1 MSAKERFLEYLRLIE
16 QRLRLRS
23 LASGAAILA
32 VLLLAVT
39 AAAAWLALRYAFD
52 PRVLLAGRI
61 ALVLAAGAG
70 LALGIA
76 APLLRINRRRAARLA
91 EAKLAGLE
99 ERAATLVGP
108 SAGSPLAELVA
119 EEALR
124 HAEAVPPRALVGNG
138 AIAAAGISAA
148 AAIAVLVWFT
158 AAAPGSLGYG
168 AHLLWAGAPP
178 AGQQALFELTVKPGD
193 AKVRRGGD
201 QLIEAVAAGFD
212 MTGLRIRLRRPGA
225 AQWET
230 LSMEP
235 SPSGGGFV
243 FLIAGITEDVEYQV
257 DAQRMRSPVYRLRV
271 VDLPKI
277 EKFRVRYRYPAYLGL
292 PDREEDPGGD
302 VRAIENTRALLE
314 IETDKPLSGGVIV
327 LDDGTRLP
335 LQSEGRIA
343 RAELEVKRDGAFHFA
358 ALDGGAPVRLSEDYF
373 IEAQPERAPE
383 VRLTRPGRDAKVSP
397 IEEVTVEAEAA
408 DDFGLQA
415 LEITYSV
422 NGGEPRTIRLPVQ
435 RGAKEASGRA
445 VIALEEFRLQPGDIV
460 ALSATARDARAAAQ
474 TDIFFLEAQPF
485 EREFQQSQTVGGM
498 SGMEGEGEDAN
509 DIVQRQKEIIS
520 ATWNQIRSRK
530 GAAETREDAA
540 FLSGMQQK
548 LAEQAQ
554 SLSQRMRSRQ
564 LAGTNEEFQKF
575 SQEMSSASKAMQDA
589 AARLRNL
596 QWREAL
602 SPEQRALQHLLRA
615 ESIFRQIQ
623 VAFGQQGGGGGRGG
637 GQMRDLESLFE
648 LELDLEKNQYE
659 TVQSASGAASRERQI
674 DEALKKLEELARRQ
688 QQQAEQQR
696 RNEQSFQQRWQQE
709 MLRREAEEL
718 RRQLA
723 ELQRNQRN
731 QSGQSGQE
739 QQSQQGGQS
748 SQGASGSSSGSQGQ
762 QRAGGPQSE
771 RLSRAQQQIE
781 RALEDMRRAQSAQG
795 GEAQENARRAAERM
809 SQALDELGSL
819 RRQQTGDRM
828 ESLSRRASELAE
840 RQRRYEEQVRRL
852 FPPQQAGAQQ
862 PGQPAAPASESEKLG
877 REKEA
882 MQREYQRLEQDLR
895 EAARALDSSQ
905 RGAAQRLREALGEAQ
920 QNELGLRMRLGAE
933 WMRRGLGPYL
943 APRERV
949 VTEALDRLRDQ
960 VEQARQLA
968 GREGGGQQREQV
980 ERALGQLEN
989 LREQLQRQARAG
1001 RQQGQKGGEGR
1012 PQGQGQERNN
1022 GRQQGQ
1028 QGNEGGQPGRGQDP
1042 NGQPGQGQQRASSQ
1056 QEGDGRGGQRAGE
1069 RMPGESRQGDRR
1081 QTGGDTSFWRG
1092 DYSALNDGSLQ
1103 PDWSRSGD
1111 GGRGAWNEAMRQLRQ
1126 LREEAAVSDET
1137 QAEIEQLLRRMQ
1149 QLDPAR
1155 FGSPLLSSRIE
1166 NEFLPQLE
1174 QVELRLR
1181 KELSEQSGA
1190 PRAAPSAKAPPG
1202 YAEAVAEY
1210 FRRLSRGR

>member
-1 MSAKERFLEYLRLIE
+1 MSAKQLFLEYLRAIE
-16 QRLRLRS
+16 QRLRMRS
-23 LASGAAILA
+23 LAAGLAIVAA
-32 VLLLAVT
+32 LLLAVT

-52 PRVLLAGRI
+52 PRVLLAGRL
-61 ALVLAAGAG
+61 ALVLAFGAG
-70 LALGIA
+70 LALGVA

-91 EAKLAGLE
+91 EAKLEGLE
-99 ERAATLVGP
+99 QRAATLAGP
-108 SAGSPLAELVA
+108 AAASPLAELVA

-124 HAEAVPPRALVGNG
+124 HAEAMPPRFLVSNA
-138 AIAAAGISAA
+138 AIASAGAAAGVALL
-148 AAIAVLVWFT
+148 VLVWFT
-158 AAAPGSLGYG
+158 LAAPGSLGYG

-201 QLIEAVAAGFD
+201 QLIEAVAAGFE
-212 MTGLRIRLRRPGA
+212 MTGLRLRLRRPGS

-230 LSMEP
+230 LPMEP
-235 SPSGGGFV
+235 NPSGTGFV
-243 FLIAGITEDVEYQV
+243 FLLAGITGDVEYQV
-257 DAQRMRSPVYRLRV
+257 DAQRMRSPLYRLTG
-271 VDLPKI
+271 VDLPRI
-277 EKFRVRYRYPAYLGL
+277 EKYRVRYTFPAWLGL
-292 PDREEDPGGD
+292 PDSEEDPGGD
-302 VRAIENTRALLE
+302 IRAVESTRALIE
-314 IETDKPLSGGVIV
+314 IETDKPLSGGALV

-335 LQSEGRIA
+335 LESNGRAA
-343 RAELEVKRDGAFHFA
+343 RAELEVRRDGSFYFA
-358 ALDGGAPVRLSEDYF
+358 ALDGGTPVRLSEDYF
-373 IEAQPERAPE
+373 IEARPERAPE
-383 VRLTRPGRDAKVSP
+383 VKLTRPGRDAKVSP
-397 IEEVTVEAEAA
+397 IEEVVVEAEAA
-408 DDFGLQA
+408 DDYGLQA

-422 NGGEPRTIRLPVQ
+422 NGGEPRALRLPVQ
-435 RGAKEASGRA
+435 RHAKEARGRA
-445 VIALEEFRLQPGDIV
+445 VIALEEYKLQPGDIV
-460 ALSATARDARAAAQ
+460 AVSATARDARAASQ

-485 EREFQQSQTVGGM
+485 EREYQQSQSMGGM
-498 SGMEGEGEDAN
+498 GGMEGEGEEDN
-509 DIVQRQKEIIS
+509 DIVQRQKQIIS
-520 ATWNQIRSRK
+520 ATWNQIRSQK
-530 GAAETREDAA
+530 GRTETREDAA

-548 LAEQAQ
+548 LADQAQ

-564 LAGTNEEFQKF
+564 LAAGSEELQKF
-575 SQEMSSASKAMQDA
+575 SQEMTSASKAMQDA

-596 QWREAL
+596 QWRDAL

-615 ESIFRQIQ
+615 ESLFRQIQ
-623 VAFGQQGGGGGRGG
+623 VAFGQQGGGRGGGG

-659 TVQSASGAASRERQI
+659 TVQTASSAASRERQI

-723 ELQRNQRN
+723 ELQRNQR
-731 QSGQSGQE
+731 GQS
-739 QQSQQGGQS
+739 QQSQQGGESAQGSQS
-748 SQGASGSSSGSQGQ
+748 SSAGASGAQGQRSGS
-762 QRAGGPQSE
+762 PQSE

-781 RALEDMRRAQSAQG
+781 RALDDMRRAQAGQG

-809 SQALDELGSL
+809 SQALDELGSM

-828 ESLSRRASELAE
+828 ESLSRRASDLAE
-840 RQRRYEEQVRRL
+840 RQRRYEEQLRKL

-862 PGQPAAPASESEKLG
+862 PPSQAALPASENEKLG
-877 REKEA
+877 REKDA
-882 MQREYQRLEQDLR
+882 MQRDYQRLEQDLR
-895 EAARALDSSQ
+895 EAARALDSTQ

-949 VTEALDRLRDQ
+949 VTESLERLRDQ
-960 VEQARQLA
+960 VDQARQMA

-980 ERALGQLEN
+980 ERALGQLES

-1001 RQQGQKGGEGR
+1001 QQSGQQAGQGRQGESQDRDGRQGQKG
-1012 PQGQGQERNN
+1012 QDGQQASE
-1022 GRQQGQ
+1022 QQG
-1028 QGNEGGQPGRGQDP
+1028 
-1042 NGQPGQGQQRASSQ
+1042 
-1056 QEGDGRGGQRAGE
+1056 GDGRGGRAGE
-1069 RMPGESRQGDRR
+1069 RAEGGARPGERR
-1081 QTGGDTSFWRG
+1081 QTGGETSFWRG
-1092 DYSALNDGSLQ
+1092 DYGALNDGSLQ
-1103 PDWSRSGD
+1103 PDWNRGGGASRGSWAD
-1111 GGRGAWNEAMRQLRQ
+1111 AMRQLRQ
-1126 LREEAAVSDET
+1126 LREEGAVSDET

-1149 QLDPAR
+1149 QLDPAG
-1155 FGSPLLSSRIE
+1155 FGSPVLRSRIE
-1166 NEFLPQLE
+1166 QEFLPQLE

-1181 KELSEQSGA
+1181 KELSSPSGA
-1190 PRAAPSAKAPPG
+1190 PHAAPQAKAPPG

>member
-1 MSAKERFLEYLRLIE
+1 MSAKEQFFEYLGAIE
-16 QRLRLRS
+16 RRLRLRS
-23 LASGAAILA
+23 LAAGVA
-32 VLLLAVT
+32 VAVLLLLAVT
-39 AAAAWLALRYAFD
+39 AAAAWFSLRHAFD

-70 LALGIA
+70 LALGVA

-91 EAKLAGLE
+91 EAQVEGLE
-99 ERAATLVGP
+99 ERAATLAGP
-108 SAGSPLAELVA
+108 LADSPLAELVA

-124 HAEAVPPRALVGNG
+124 RAEAVPARALVGG
-138 AIAAAGISAA
+138 SAIAAACAA
-148 AAIAVLVWFT
+148 AGAALMALVWLT

-178 AGQQALFELTVKPGD
+178 AGQQALFALTVKPGD

-201 QLIEAVAAGFD
+201 QWIEAVAAGFD
-212 MTGLRIRLRRPGA
+212 LTGLRLRLRRPGS

-230 LSMEP
+230 LAMEP
-235 SPSGGGFV
+235 NPAGPGFV
-243 FLIAGITEDVEYQV
+243 FLLAGITDDVEYQV

-271 VDLPKI
+271 VDLPRI
-277 EKFRVRYRYPAYLGL
+277 EKYRVRYKYPPYLGL
-292 PDREEDPGGD
+292 PDSSEDPGGD
-302 VRAIENTRALLE
+302 VRAVENTRAALE
-314 IETDKPLSGGVIV
+314 IETDKPLAGGVIV

-335 LQSEGRIA
+335 LESNGRVS
-343 RAELEVKRDGAFHFA
+343 RAELEVKRDGSFYFA

-397 IEEVTVEAEAA
+397 IEEVAVEAEAA
-408 DDFGLQA
+408 DDFGLHG
-415 LEITYSV
+415 LEIAYSV
-422 NGGEPRTIRLPVQ
+422 NGGEPRALRLAVQ
-435 RGAKEASGRA
+435 RGAKQARGRA
-445 VIALEEFRLQPGDIV
+445 VIALEEFHLQPGDIV
-460 ALSATARDARAAAQ
+460 AVSATARDARTAAQ

-485 EREFQQSQTVGGM
+485 EREYQQSQILGGM
-498 SGMEGEGEDAN
+498 GGMQGEGEEEN
-509 DIVQRQKEIIS
+509 DIVQRQKEIIA
-520 ATWNQIRSRK
+520 ATWNQIRTQK
-530 GAAETREDAA
+530 GRAETREDAA

-554 SLSQRMRSRQ
+554 SLAQRMRSRQ
-564 LAGTNEEFQKF
+564 LAGANEEFQKF
-575 SQEMSSASKAMQDA
+575 SQEMGSASKAMQDA
-589 AARLRNL
+589 AALLRNL
-596 QWREAL
+596 QWRGAL

-615 ESIFRQIQ
+615 ESLFRQIQ
-623 VAFGQQGGGGGRGG
+623 VAFGQQGGGGRGG

-659 TVQSASGAASRERQI
+659 TVQTASGAASRERQI

-723 ELQRNQRN
+723 ELQRGQR
-731 QSGQSGQE
+731 GQSGQNA
-739 QQSQQGGQS
+739 QGGQS
-748 SQGASGSSSGSQGQ
+748 AQGGQGSQSGEGGAQGQ
-762 QRAGGPQSE
+762 PRAGGPQSE

-781 RALEDMRRAQSAQG
+781 RALEDMRRAQASSG
-795 GEAQENARRAAERM
+795 SEAQENARRAAERM
-809 SQALDELGSL
+809 SQALDELGQM

-828 ESLSRRASELAE
+828 ESLSRRTAELAE
-840 RQRRYEEQVRRL
+840 RQRRYEEQVRRS
-852 FPPQQAGAQQ
+852 FPQPQAGAQQ
-862 PGQPAAPASESEKLG
+862 PGQPAVSAAESERLG

-882 MQREYQRLEQDLR
+882 MQRDYQRLEQDLR
-895 EAARALDSSQ
+895 EAARALDSAQ

-949 VTEALDRLRDQ
+949 VTEALERLRDQ
-960 VEQARQLA
+960 VEQARQMA
-968 GREGGGQQREQV
+968 GREGGGERREQV
-980 ERALGQLEN
+980 ERALGQVES
-989 LREQLQRQARAG
+989 LREQLERQARAG
-1001 RQQGQKGGEGR
+1001 QQRGGQK
-1012 PQGQGQERNN
+1012 NA
-1022 GRQQGQ
+1022 QGQ
-1028 QGNEGGQPGRGQDP
+1028 QARE
-1042 NGQPGQGQQRASSQ
+1042 GQQGGRT
-1056 QEGDGRGGQRAGE
+1056 DGSAAAGS
-1069 RMPGESRQGDRR
+1069 RPGERR
-1081 QTGGDTSFWRG
+1081 QTGGETSFWRG
-1092 DYSALNDGSLQ
+1092 DYGALNDGSLQ
-1103 PDWSRSGD
+1103 PDWSRDAGAQ
-1111 GGRGAWNEAMRQLRQ
+1111 RGAWAEAMRQLRQ
-1126 LREEAAVSDET
+1126 LREQGAVSDET
-1137 QAEIEQLLRRMQ
+1137 QAEIDQLLRRMRQ
-1149 QLDPAR
+1149 IDPAQI
-1155 FGSPLLSSRIE
+1155 GSPLLSARIE

-1181 KELSEQSGA
+1181 KELPEQSGA

>member
-1 MSAKERFLEYLRLIE
+1 MSARQRFFEYLGAIE
-16 QRLRLRS
+16 QRLRMRS
-23 LASGAAILA
+23 LAVGLAAA
-32 VLLLAVT
+32 VALLLVVT
-39 AAAAWLALRYAFD
+39 AAAAWFGLRHAFD

-70 LALGIA
+70 LALGVA

-99 ERAATLVGP
+99 ERAATLAGP
-108 SAGSPLAELVA
+108 VADSPLAELVA

-124 HAEAVPPRALVGNG
+124 QAEAVPPRMLVGNA
-138 AIAAAGISAA
+138 AIASAAAGAGAA
-148 AAIAVLVWFT
+148 LIALVWFT
-158 AAAPGSLGYG
+158 TAAPGSLGYG

-178 AGQQALFELTVKPGD
+178 AGQQALFELTVRPGD

-212 MTGLRIRLRRPGA
+212 MTGLRLRLRRPGS

-230 LSMEP
+230 LAMEAN
-235 SPSGGGFV
+235 PSGAGFV
-243 FLIAGITEDVEYQV
+243 FLLAGITDDVEYQV
-257 DAQRMRSPVYRLRV
+257 DAQRMRSPVYRLSV
-271 VDLPKI
+271 VDLPRI
-277 EKFRVRYRYPAYLGL
+277 EKYRVRYRYPAYLGL
-292 PDREEDPGGD
+292 PDAEEDPGGD
-302 VRAIENTRALLE
+302 IRAVENTRAVLE
-314 IETDKPLSGGVIV
+314 IETDKPLAGGVIV
-327 LDDGTRLP
+327 LDDGTRLT
-335 LQSEGRIA
+335 LASSGRVS
-343 RAELEVKRDGAFHFA
+343 RAELEVKRDGSFYFA

-373 IEAQPERAPE
+373 IEARPERAPE
-383 VRLTRPGRDAKVSP
+383 VRIARPGRDAKVSP

-408 DDFGLQA
+408 DDYGLHG

-422 NGGEPRTIRLPVQ
+422 NGGEPRSLRLAVQ
-435 RGAKEASGRA
+435 RGAKEARGRA
-445 VIALEEFRLQPGDIV
+445 VIPLEDFKLQPGDIV
-460 ALSATARDARAAAQ
+460 ALSATARDARTAAQ

-485 EREFQQSQTVGGM
+485 EREFQQSQTMGGM
-498 SGMEGEGEDAN
+498 AGMGGEGEEDN

-520 ATWNQIRSRK
+520 ATWNQIRSQK
-530 GAAETREDAA
+530 GRAETREDAV

-554 SLSQRMRSRQ
+554 SLAQRMRSRQ
-564 LAGTNEEFQKF
+564 LAATNEEFQKF
-575 SQEMSSASKAMQDA
+575 SLEMGSASKAMQDA
-589 AARLRNL
+589 AAKLRNL
-596 QWREAL
+596 QWRDAL

-623 VAFGQQGGGGGRGG
+623 VAFGQQGGGRGGSG

-659 TVQSASGAASRERQI
+659 TVQTASASASREKQI

-696 RNEQSFQQRWQQE
+696 RGEQSFQQRWQQE

-723 ELQRNQRN
+723 ELQRNQR
-731 QSGQSGQE
+731 GQSGQE
-739 QQSQQGGQS
+739 SQSQQGSQS
-748 SQGASGSSSGSQGQ
+748 SQSSSSSLSGSQGQ
-762 QRAGGPQSE
+762 PRAGSPQSE

-781 RALEDMRRAQSAQG
+781 RALDDMRRAQGAQG

-809 SQALDELGSL
+809 SQALDELGQM

-840 RQRRYEEQVRRL
+840 RQRRYEEQVRKT

-862 PGQPAAPASESEKLG
+862 PGQAAVPASESERLG
-877 REKEA
+877 REKES
-882 MQREYQRLEQDLR
+882 MQRDYQRLEQDLR
-895 EAARALDSSQ
+895 DAARALDSGQ

-949 VTEALDRLRDQ
+949 VTESLERLRDQ

-968 GREGGGQQREQV
+968 GREGGGEQRQQV
-980 ERALGQLEN
+980 ERALGQIEN
-989 LREQLQRQARAG
+989 LREQLERQARAG
-1001 RQQGQKGGEGR
+1001 RQ
-1012 PQGQGQERNN
+1012 
-1022 GRQQGQ
+1022 
-1028 QGNEGGQPGRGQDP
+1028 
-1042 NGQPGQGQQRASSQ
+1042 PGQGQQRGS
-1056 QEGDGRGGQRAGE
+1056 QEGQQSGQQGRDGQKGQGESGQQARDGRQGGQTGDSQATGNRE
-1069 RMPGESRQGDRR
+1069 GDRR

-1092 DYSALNDGSLQ
+1092 DYGALNDGSLQ
-1103 PDWSRSGD
+1103 PDWNRNAGA
-1111 GGRGAWNEAMRQLRQ
+1111 GRQAWEEAMRQLRQ
-1126 LREEAAVSDET
+1126 LREQGAVSDET

-1155 FGSPLLSSRIE
+1155 FGSPVLSSRIE

-1181 KELSEQSGA
+1181 KELSEQGGA

>member
-1 MSAKERFLEYLRLIE
+1 MSAKERFFEYLGAIE

-23 LASGAAILA
+23 LAAGVA
-32 VLLLAVT
+32 VAVLLLLAVT
-39 AAAAWLALRYAFD
+39 AAAAWFSLRHAFD

-70 LALGIA
+70 LALGVA

-99 ERAATLVGP
+99 ERAATLADP
-108 SAGSPLAELVA
+108 LADSPLAELVA

-124 HAEAVPPRALVGNG
+124 HAEAVPPRALVGNA
-138 AIAAAGISAA
+138 AIAAGCAA
-148 AAIAVLVWFT
+148 AGAALIALVWLT

-168 AHLLWAGAPP
+168 AHLLWAGTPP

-212 MTGLRIRLRRPGA
+212 MTGMRLRLRRPGS

-230 LSMEP
+230 LAMEP
-235 SPSGGGFV
+235 SPSGSGFV
-243 FLIAGITEDVEYQV
+243 FLLAGITDDVEYQV
-257 DAQRMRSPVYRLRV
+257 DAQRMRSPVYRLKV
-271 VDLPKI
+271 VDLPRI
-277 EKFRVRYRYPAYLGL
+277 EKYRVRYRYPAYLGM
-292 PDREEDPGGD
+292 PDSSEDPGGD
-302 VRAIENTRALLE
+302 VRAVENTRATLE
-314 IETDKPLSGGVIV
+314 IETDKPLSGGVLV

-335 LQSEGRIA
+335 LESSGRVS
-343 RAELEVKRDGAFHFA
+343 RAELEVKRDGSFYFA
-358 ALDGGAPVRLSEDYF
+358 ALDAGSPVRLSEDYF
-373 IEAQPERAPE
+373 IEARPERAPE

-397 IEEVTVEAEAA
+397 IEEVAVEAEAA
-408 DDFGLQA
+408 DDFGLHG

-422 NGGEPRTIRLPVQ
+422 NGGEPRVLRLAAQ
-435 RGAKEASGRA
+435 RGAKEARGRA
-445 VIALEEFRLQPGDIV
+445 VIALEEFHLQPGDIV
-460 ALSATARDARAAAQ
+460 ALSATARDARTAAQ

-485 EREFQQSQTVGGM
+485 EREYQQSQTMGGM
-498 SGMEGEGEDAN
+498 GGMQGEGEEDN
-509 DIVQRQKEIIS
+509 DIVQRQKEIIA
-520 ATWNQIRSRK
+520 ATWNQIRTQK
-530 GAAETREDAA
+530 GRAETREDAA

-554 SLSQRMRSRQ
+554 SLAQRMRSRQ
-564 LAGTNEEFQKF
+564 LSATNEEFQKF
-575 SQEMSSASKAMQDA
+575 SQEMGSASKAMQDA

-596 QWREAL
+596 QWRDAL

-659 TVQSASGAASRERQI
+659 TVQTASSAASRERQI

-723 ELQRNQRN
+723 ELQRNQR
-731 QSGQSGQE
+731 GQSGQE
-739 QQSQQGGQS
+739 SQSQQGSQGSQS
-748 SQGASGSSSGSQGQ
+748 SSGSSSGSQGQ
-762 QRAGGPQSE
+762 PRQGSPQSE

-781 RALEDMRRAQSAQG
+781 RALEDMRRAQGAQG

-809 SQALDELGSL
+809 SQALDELGQM

-828 ESLSRRASELAE
+828 ESLSRRASDLAE
-840 RQRRYEEQVRRL
+840 RQRRYEEQVRKT
-852 FPPQQAGAQQ
+852 FPAPQAGVQQ
-862 PGQPAAPASESEKLG
+862 PGQPAVPASESERLG
-877 REKEA
+877 REKES
-882 MQREYQRLEQDLR
+882 MQRDYQRLEQDLR
-895 EAARALDSSQ
+895 EAARALDSTQ
-905 RGAAQRLREALGEAQ
+905 RGAAQRLKEALGEAQ
-920 QNELGLRMRLGAE
+920 QNEVGLRMRLGAE

-949 VTEALDRLRDQ
+949 VTEALDKLRDQ
-960 VEQARQLA
+960 VEQARQMA
-968 GREGGGQQREQV
+968 GREGGGEQREQV
-980 ERALGQLEN
+980 ERALGQIEN
-989 LREQLQRQARAG
+989 LREQMERQARAG
-1001 RQQGQKGGEGR
+1001 QQRGQGQKG
-1012 PQGQGQERNN
+1012 
-1022 GRQQGQ
+1022 
-1028 QGNEGGQPGRGQDP
+1028 DS
-1042 NGQPGQGQQRASSQ
+1042 GQQRGGQNGQAGQ
-1056 QEGDGRGGQRAGE
+1056 QAREGQKGQGESGQQGRGGQQGGQANDS
-1069 RMPGESRQGDRR
+1069 PGGPNRQGERR
-1081 QTGGDTSFWRG
+1081 QTGGDASFWRG
-1092 DYSALNDGSLQ
+1092 DYGALNDGSLQ
-1103 PDWSRSGD
+1103 PDWSRNAEAR
-1111 GGRGAWNEAMRQLRQ
+1111 RGAWAEAMRQLRQ
-1126 LREEAAVSDET
+1126 LREQGAVSDET

-1149 QLDPAR
+1149 QLDPAQ

-1181 KELSEQSGA
+1181 KELSAQGGA